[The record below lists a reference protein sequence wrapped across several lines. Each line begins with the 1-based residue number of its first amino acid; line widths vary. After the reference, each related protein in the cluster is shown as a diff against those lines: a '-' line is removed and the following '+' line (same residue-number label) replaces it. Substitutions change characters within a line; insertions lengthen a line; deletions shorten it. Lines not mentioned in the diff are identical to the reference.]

1 MCGAK
6 TEKQVS
12 GYVPRTEEARERE
25 VTYREAAGDGQQAED
40 AGMEQIED
48 SRQERSRKIL
58 DFRQEVDRML
68 AAKEYDKIKPLLLS
82 DKDVTEHDNDLSMVC
97 YLCTIYDRER
107 EAGAATI
114 FDKVSDM
121 DSLLERYTVL
131 KFYLRRIDFDV
142 IDDMEMF
149 YQFLSVNQVSSH
161 ELLRVMDF
169 SVVHREKV
177 LQAIGGGTAPEDTA
191 TTESAAHVAAGSEQ
205 TGEADRAE
213 DTAEDTE
220 DVGRKPVDPGRI
232 CFIICTNNALYA
244 QECIYYINHLT
255 VPGGMQVEIL
265 TVEEAK
271 SLTAAY
277 NEAMQCSDAKYKVY
291 LHHDT
296 FIINSDFIRDCV
308 TFFRKNPQAGMLGN
322 VGVEKMPASGVMWDA
337 DRYGMLY
344 EQHIYETALLAN
356 ALPSDLE
363 YLGAEAVDGFL
374 MVTQYDI
381 PWREDLFTGWD
392 FYDCSQSMEFIRAGY
407 QVAVPQMKKPWCVH
421 DCGFINLTCYDD
433 EKKKYIEEYLKDRV

>member
-1 MCGAK
+1 
-6 TEKQVS
+6 
-12 GYVPRTEEARERE
+12 
-25 VTYREAAGDGQQAED
+25 
-40 AGMEQIED
+40 
-48 SRQERSRKIL
+48 
-58 DFRQEVDRML
+58 
-68 AAKEYDKIKPLLLS
+68 
-82 DKDVTEHDNDLSMVC
+82 
-97 YLCTIYDRER
+97 
-107 EAGAATI
+107 
-114 FDKVSDM
+114 
-121 DSLLERYTVL
+121 
-131 KFYLRRIDFDV
+131 
-142 IDDMEMF
+142 
-149 YQFLSVNQVSSH
+149 
-161 ELLRVMDF
+161 
-169 SVVHREKV
+169 
-177 LQAIGGGTAPEDTA
+177 
-191 TTESAAHVAAGSEQ
+191 
-205 TGEADRAE
+205 
-213 DTAEDTE
+213 
-220 DVGRKPVDPGRI
+220 
-232 CFIICTNNALYA
+232 
-244 QECIYYINHLT
+244 
-255 VPGGMQVEIL
+255 MQVEIL

-296 FIINSDFIRDCV
+296 FIINPDFIGDCV
-308 TFFRKNPQAGMLGN
+308 AFFRKYPQAGMLGN